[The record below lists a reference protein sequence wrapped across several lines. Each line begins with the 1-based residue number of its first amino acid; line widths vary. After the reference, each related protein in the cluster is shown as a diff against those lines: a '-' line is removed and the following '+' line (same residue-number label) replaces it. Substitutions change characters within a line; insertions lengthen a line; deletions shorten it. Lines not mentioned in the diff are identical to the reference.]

1 VWQDNRN
8 TELDIYGFDLLRNRE
23 IRITSTPEDELQPYL
38 NGPWLV
44 CAENSLGPLTGN
56 ARLIHL
62 PTLLAVPVTRTPT
75 MKAFPALA
83 DGRAVWQETLTNQ
96 SRIVAASLPDLQPV
110 FQNRNTV
117 AVTDAM
123 VAYAHDA
130 YGLLYAWGT
139 NGVQEITEYTSL
151 VPQVSSQ
158 TASLANGAPA
168 GVNFSLVSGSFLWVK
183 FNQQQV
189 LDLGVNNNLPVNL
202 AAGANVF
209 GYAGFPDAYSAF
221 QLLRQLGLG
230 NALAV
235 RMLDSQ
241 SGQWRVALVQN
252 GGLVGDDFPI
262 PNVAVLMVSLTSPVN
277 QFLPQS
283 P

>member
-1 VWQDNRN
+1 MTTGSCGKTTATPNW
-8 TELDIYGFDLLRNRE
+8 
-23 IRITSTPEDELQPYL
+23 TSTALTCSATGKFVSPARRRTKLQPYL

-96 SRIVAASLPDLQPV
+96 SRLVAASLPDLQPV

-130 YGLLYAWGT
+130 YGLLSAWGT

-158 TASLANGAPA
+158 TAFLANGVPA

-183 FNQQQV
+183 FNRQQV
-189 LDLGVNNNLPVNL
+189 LDLGVNNNLPINL

-221 QLLRQLGLG
+221 QLLGQLGLG
-230 NALAV
+230 NAQAV
-235 RMLDSQ
+235 PNARFPVRAMA
-241 SGQWRVALVQN
+241 GRVGAKRGPGWR
-252 GGLVGDDFPI
+252 
-262 PNVAVLMVSLTSPVN
+262 
-277 QFLPQS
+277 
-283 P
+283 